1 MNKLK
6 DYSEIAGQGV
16 VFKIKKKI
24 LKLKNKHIVFISST
38 YQGGGVAEMLNS
50 IVPLFN
56 IEGLNVGWRVLHGT
70 EDFFSITKKIHNG
83 LQGEDIKLSESEKK
97 LYYETN
103 KRYSKFTHL
112 NHDLVVVHD
121 PQPMAMIDFY
131 KKKQPWILRLH
142 IDLSSP
148 NKEVWNFV
156 EPFILKYDEVV
167 VSSKKY
173 FIRDTEKKQRIIY
186 PAIDPLSDKNKLL
199 TEKQINDILNKYD
212 IKRDKPLIVQISR
225 FDKWKDPLGVID
237 VFEMVRQEINCQLVL
252 LGSMASDDPEGM
264 KIYEKVKRRRAM
276 SPYYSDIHLVLV
288 NSNLLVNALQRAS
301 TVIIQKSKK
310 EGFGLVVTEALY
322 KGKAVVAS
330 DIGGISLQIEN
341 NVSGI
346 LHNPNDNEG
355 FANSIKE
362 LLRNPKLRDKLGRN
376 GKKKVIKEFL
386 ITRLMD
392 DWLNLFLEYLK
403 P

>member
-1 MNKLK
+1 
-6 DYSEIAGQGV
+6 
-16 VFKIKKKI
+16 
-24 LKLKNKHIVFISST
+24 
-38 YQGGGVAEMLNS
+38 
-50 IVPLFN
+50 
-56 IEGLNVGWRVLHGT
+56 
-70 EDFFSITKKIHNG
+70 
-83 LQGEDIKLSESEKK
+83 
-97 LYYETN
+97 
-103 KRYSKFTHL
+103 
-112 NHDLVVVHD
+112 
-121 PQPMAMIDFY
+121 MIDFY

-148 NKEVWNFV
+148 NKHMWNFV
-156 EPFILKYDEVV
+156 EPFILKYDEVI

-173 FIRDTEKKQRIIY
+173 FIRDTEKKQRIIH
-186 PAIDPLSDKNKLL
+186 PAIDPLSDKNKFL
-199 TEKQINDILNKYD
+199 TEKQIDEIISKYD
-212 IKRDKPLIVQISR
+212 IKRDKPILLQVSR
-225 FDKWKDPLGVID
+225 FDKWKDPIGVID

-264 KIYEKVKRRRAM
+264 KIYQKVRQRKAM

-288 NSNLLVNALQRAS
+288 NSNSLVNALQRAA

-330 DIGGISLQIEN
+330 NIGGIPLQIEN

-346 LHNPNDNEG
+346 LHDPTDNKG
-355 FANSIKE
+355 FAKSIKE
-362 LLRNPKLRDKLGRN
+362 LLRNPKLRKKLGQN
-376 GKKKVIKEFL
+376 GKKKVIKNFL

-392 DWLNLFLEYLK
+392 DWLNLFLDYLK